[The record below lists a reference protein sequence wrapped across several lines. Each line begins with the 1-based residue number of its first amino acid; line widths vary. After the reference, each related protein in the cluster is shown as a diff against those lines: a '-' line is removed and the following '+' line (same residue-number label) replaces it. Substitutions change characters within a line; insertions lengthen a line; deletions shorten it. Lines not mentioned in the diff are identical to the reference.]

1 MGGVLALL
9 TIKPEKPS
17 LAAGI
22 NGGWLVSVVTTQSL
36 AILTLLVL
44 GGSFAAGLRQ
54 PLMFLA
60 LVLWLGGGALYLW
73 LMTLIFFR
81 FTFLPMAPEDLTP
94 PDWIAIST
102 LAGAELLEHAAL
114 SPVVGSL
121 VSFIEGLTLFFWAIG
136 SWWIPMLVVLGV
148 WRHLIRGV
156 AFAYDP
162 LYWGGVFPLGMYS
175 IATGHLATDRAAPF
189 LMRLSKAFVMIGMAA
204 WSATFAGMADSL
216 LNNRCRDRCSP
227 RSCP

>member
-1 MGGVLALL
+1 
-9 TIKPEKPS
+9 
-17 LAAGI
+17 
-22 NGGWLVSVVTTQSL
+22 
-36 AILTLLVL
+36 
-44 GGSFAAGLRQ
+44 
-54 PLMFLA
+54 MFLA
-60 LVLWLGGGALYLW
+60 LFLWLGGGAFYLW

-81 FTFLPMAPEDLTP
+81 FMFLPMAPEDLTP
-94 PDWIAIST
+94 PDWINMGAMAIST

-175 IATGHLATDRAAPF
+175 VATGHFATDTAAPF
-189 LMRLSKAFVMIGMAA
+189 LMPLSKAFMMIGVAA
-204 WSATFAGMADSL
+204 WIATFAGMADSL
-216 LNNRCRDRCSP
+216 LNNRSRGCRRPAKDQARIG
-227 RSCP
+227 